1 MTAKKYIPAIS
12 LITPSFNVEKYIGQC
27 LNSIL
32 NQTFGDYEVMII
44 DDGSTDRTV
53 EIVESYIARFDGR
66 LRLIRLKKNTG
77 GAAEPRNV
85 GIRMSRGDYI
95 TFVDADDM
103 ITRTALEK
111 LYKAAVETN
120 ADVVHTEKYF
130 ITAEEVITPKSTLQI
145 KTSEHQLALHVK
157 GLTVEPSDFGDR
169 IRRYVQGRYFW
180 YPWGKLFRRD
190 LIVEN
195 GLEFPNLPT
204 AEDQI
209 FCFEALCLAERY
221 VRTPDIT
228 NLYRTNPQS
237 LTKKALD
244 VPGYVRRWLRV
255 MIEGVRL
262 LDGFMSGL
270 KFFEEHPEQKFDVI
284 NFFVHEK
291 LLWLNRARAGRDVHE
306 FDRLLRAEMS
316 KSEDGALM
324 SYLINAVLFYR
335 TSFVNHNRKLA
346 EPQPIV

>member
-1 MTAKKYIPAIS
+1 MTAKKIPAVSI
-12 LITPSFNVEKYIGQC
+12 IAPSYNVERYVAQC
-27 LNSIL
+27 LDSIL
-32 NQTFGDYEVMII
+32 KQTFGDYEVLVI

-53 EIVESYIARFDGR
+53 EIVESYIDRFNGR
-66 LRLIRLKKNTG
+66 LELIRMKKNTG
-77 GAAEPRNV
+77 GAAQPRNV
-85 GIRMSRGDYI
+85 GIGVSRGEYI

-130 ITAEEVITPKSTLQI
+130 ITDEEVVTAKLTLKI
-145 KTSEHQLALHVK
+145 KTSEHLIDLHVK
-157 GLTVEPSDFGDR
+157 ELTVEDADFEER
-169 IRRYVQGRYFW
+169 MRRYVQGRYFW

-190 LIVEN
+190 LLVEN
-195 GLEFPNLPT
+195 GIEFPSLPT
-204 AEDQI
+204 AEDQL
-209 FCFEALCLAERY
+209 FCFKVLCFAERY

-244 VPGYVRRWLRV
+244 TSDYVRRWLRV
-255 MIEGVRL
+255 LTEGTRL

-270 KFFEEHPEQKFDVI
+270 QFFEEHPKHRFNVL

-291 LLWLNRARAGRDVHE
+291 LLWLNRARAGRTVHD
-306 FDRLLRAEMS
+306 FDRLLRAELS
-316 KSEDGALM
+316 KSEDGALI
-324 SYLINAVLFYR
+324 SYLINAALFYR
-335 TSFVNHNRKLA
+335 SLSTVHASGV
-346 EPQPIV
+346 VG